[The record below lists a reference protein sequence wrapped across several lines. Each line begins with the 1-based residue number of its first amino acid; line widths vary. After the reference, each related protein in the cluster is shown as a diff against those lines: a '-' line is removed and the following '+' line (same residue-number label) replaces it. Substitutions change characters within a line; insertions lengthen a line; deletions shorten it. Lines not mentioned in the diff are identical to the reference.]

1 MKKFLALLLSF
12 AFVFS
17 FGCTSDGKPSG
28 TNPDVNPKPIEVDY
42 GNVENVK
49 NIILLIGDGMGTEQI
64 KAGNLFYED
73 GLYLDGMPN
82 KILTETGSLDT
93 DKTEIATD
101 SGAAGTALATG
112 VRTNNGLIGL
122 SPEREQL
129 TTIVDIAKGLGKSTG
144 IITTEKLCGA
154 TPMTFSAH
162 GNRDDYQDLVN
173 SAALTGNV
181 DLFIGEDDAA
191 DTVNYNIFTT
201 LAGYT
206 AINNVDDI
214 SETSLSDKILGV
226 YPISADAE
234 SMSEYS
240 FDRLVFES
248 LEYLSKNENG
258 FFLMAEGAH
267 IDHGGHSN
275 SIERMLDEL
284 LAFDLGVKVA
294 LEWAKNRNDTIVMV
308 TADHETGGFM
318 LGDKATKDNLF
329 DEDEYGTYLN
339 YRWST
344 KTHTGADV
352 WLYLYGM
359 KMDFTKYSTSAKEG
373 KIKNNDIFTIMNSF
387 FTSVQS

>member
-1 MKKFLALLLSF
+1 MKKFWALLLSVV
-12 AFVFS
+12 FVFS
-17 FGCTSDGKPSG
+17 FGCGGGTPSDKD
-28 TNPDVNPKPIEVDY
+28 PDVDPKPIEVDY

-49 NIILLIGDGMGTEQI
+49 NIILLIGDGMGVDQI
-64 KAGNLFYED
+64 KAGNLFCEN

-82 KILTETGSLDT
+82 KILTETASLASDE
-93 DKTEIATD
+93 TEIATD
-101 SGAAGTALATG
+101 SAAAGTALATG
-112 VRTNNGLIGL
+112 VRTDNGLVGL

-129 TTIVDIAKGLGKSTG
+129 TTIVDIAKGLCKSTG

-154 TPMTFSAH
+154 TPMAFSAH

-173 SAALTGNV
+173 SAALSGNV
-181 DLFIGEDDAA
+181 DLYIAEDDAA
-191 DTVNYNIFTT
+191 DTVNYSIFTSS

-214 SETSLSDKILGV
+214 SETSLSTKIFGL

-234 SMSEYS
+234 SMTDYS
-240 FDRLVFES
+240 FDRLVSES

-275 SIERMLDEL
+275 SVERMLDEL

-294 LEWAKNRNDTIVMV
+294 LEWAKNRNDTIVIV
-308 TADHETGGFM
+308 TADHETGGFV

-329 DEDEYGTYLN
+329 DEDEYGNAIN
-339 YRWST
+339 YNWLT

-352 WLYLYGM
+352 NLYIYGM
-359 KMDFTKYSTSAKEG
+359 KIDYTKYSTSESAN
-373 KIKNNDIFTIMNSF
+373 KIRNADVFTIMNSF
-387 FTSVQS
+387 FPQVIS